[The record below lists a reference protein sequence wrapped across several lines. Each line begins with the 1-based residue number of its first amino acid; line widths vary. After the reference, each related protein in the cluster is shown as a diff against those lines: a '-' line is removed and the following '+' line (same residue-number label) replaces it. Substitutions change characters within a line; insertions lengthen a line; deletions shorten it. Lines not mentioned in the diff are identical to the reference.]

1 MTLDQIPI
9 FAMLK
14 SKMGYETQR
23 QRVIAANIA
32 NADTPDFAPSDL
44 KAFSYS
50 GGPGGFGGRLQ
61 MAMSGGGGVAP
72 IRTNAMHIAGKP
84 PRPTDAIKPQLAPD
98 SEARLDGNQVVLE
111 EEMMKMSDAR
121 GSYDAAITLY
131 QNSLTLLRTA
141 AKRPG
146 GS

>member
-1 MTLDQIPI
+1 MTLDQIPL

-23 QRVIAANIA
+23 QRVISQNIA
-32 NADTPDFAPSDL
+32 NADTPDYAPSDL
-44 KAFSYS
+44 KAFDYS
-50 GGPGGFGGRLQ
+50 GGGFGGKLQ
-61 MAMSGGGGVAP
+61 MAMSGGVSP
-72 IRTNAMHIAGKP
+72 VRTNAMHIAGKAS
-84 PRPTDAIKPQLAPD
+84 RPADAPKPQVTPD

-121 GSYDAAITLY
+121 AGYDAAITLY

-146 GS
+146 G

>member
-1 MTLDQIPI
+1 MSLDQIPL

-32 NADTPDFAPSDL
+32 NADTPDYAPSDL
-44 KAFSYS
+44 KAFSFS
-50 GGPGGFGGRLQ
+50 GKLQ
-61 MAMSGGGGVAP
+61 MAMSGVEP
-72 IRTNAMHIAGKP
+72 VRTNAMHIAGKA
-84 PRPTDAIKPQLAPD
+84 PRPADAPKPQVSPD

-121 GSYDAAITLY
+121 TGYDAAITLY